1 MDSNQD
7 ARENP
12 NVDERSSERH
22 SGAQPADEFIASHQT
37 VAEEAGSPEPIA
49 DRPSRKAAWL
59 AMGAV
64 AVALALIWIAPGVGD
79 RTAPAPQ
86 SSTATGE
93 TAAENPGD
101 PDDADAAGKAAPL
114 QFTLKD
120 MNGVDVKLAAF
131 KGKPIVINFWA
142 TWCGPCRAEIP
153 SLVQLQRQYGD
164 EGQDV
169 VILGISVDDPIEK
182 LKPYASEMKINYP
195 LLVGNGREDVQEA
208 FGPLWG
214 IPVTV
219 FVDRDGRIAKRHSGI
234 ASKEQFERE
243 IKALL

>member
-7 ARENP
+7 ARENTNLDAP
-12 NVDERSSERH
+12 VSDRPY
-22 SGAQPADEFIASHQT
+22 GAQPADEFIASHQAVT
-37 VAEEAGSPEPIA
+37 DEAGAPEPIA

-64 AVALALIWIAPGVGD
+64 ALALGLIWIAPGVGD
-79 RTAPAPQ
+79 RDVPASQ
-86 SSTATGE
+86 SSNASDRTAS
-93 TAAENPGD
+93 ENPGD
-101 PDDADAAGKAAPL
+101 PDDADATGKVAPL

-131 KGKPIVINFWA
+131 KGKPILINFWA

-153 SLVQLQRQYGD
+153 SLVELQRRYAD